1 MSRFLTDLAVR
12 LVDEF
17 DEIWQLTQPLA
28 YESDRLG
35 AIVVPQDFKTDFASV
50 PRLPLAYLVVGGKGK
65 RAAVVHDWLYSGGQK
80 VDRKTADQ
88 VFAEALA
95 ASGYGGLVRGLMYA
109 GVRLGGGSHF
119 DAPNVPQPPHVEI
132 QMEAP

>member
-1 MSRFLTDLAVR
+1 MSQFLTDLAVR
-12 LVDEF
+12 LVDEAR
-17 DEIWQLTQPLA
+17 EIWQLTQPLA
-28 YESDRLG
+28 YESDLLG
-35 AIVVPQDFKTDFASV
+35 AIVVPQDFRTDFASV

-65 RAAVVHDWLYSGGQK
+65 RAAVVHDWLYSGGQR

-109 GVRLGGGSHF
+109 GVRLGGASHF
-119 DAPNVPQPPHVEI
+119 DAPNVPQSPHVEW